1 MNMSISAVPSAAP
14 NTPSTSQAGSAG
26 GASGGL
32 GFAGMLVQT
41 IGGGDAQATTSGN
54 NGTPIPLGLTGLLAQ
69 LGVKETDGQPADLMA
84 MLAKLIEQL
93 QQAEQG
99 EELSDDAT
107 GSLAE
112 MLIAFQGVLQQIGLI
127 QLGNANDADAAS
139 VAQIGRN
146 FTPAE
151 GAKPSQVVAGA
162 LKQTLQQIAALL
174 AQHGDE
180 INAASPSLAGELKI
194 MLNAL
199 NDQLASTNANAN
211 ANAQTATDA
220 GKTKAADQTA
230 EVAANAKAGENVA
243 QKDAANQTI
252 VVTTDA
258 KRVATPRDPV
268 WRFQVVGQAGENVS
282 ADGRNANVAP
292 VTAGEEAPET
302 GSQPAWTLLQHD
314 ATKGM
319 PDIAQAKAAL
329 PTQVP
334 VQQFAQQMDKFLVKQ
349 FLLAQANGTTEAKI
363 SLTPEHL
370 GQVDIRIVMHNGQL
384 TAQFMTTN
392 AMAKDMIENQMAQL
406 RASLSAQ
413 GLQVDRLEVV
423 QQPTTSD
430 GTAFLHQEHRQQGSS
445 GRNGHGDGGKGGTYD
460 EPLGFEDELE
470 RTASLREVGYGSSL
484 NVTA

>member
-14 NTPSTSQAGSAG
+14 NAASTSQAGTTG
-26 GASGGL
+26 GASTGL

-41 IGGGDAQATTSGN
+41 IGGGGSQAAASGN

-69 LGVKETDGQPADLMA
+69 LGVKETDGQQPDDLMA

-93 QQAEQG
+93 DQAEQG
-99 EELSDDAT
+99 DELSDDAAGT
-107 GSLAE
+107 LAQ
-112 MLIAFQGVLQQIGLI
+112 MLIAFQGVLQQIGFI
-127 QLGNANDADAAS
+127 QLANASDADGTN
-139 VAQIGRN
+139 VAIVGQA

-174 AQHGDE
+174 AQNGDA
-180 INAASPSLAGELKI
+180 INEASPTLAGELKI

-199 NDQLASTNANAN
+199 NEQLQASTNANA
-211 ANAQTATDA
+211 QVATDA
-220 GKTKAADQTA
+220 GKTKAAEQTA
-230 EVAANAKAGENVA
+230 NVAANVKAGENVA
-243 QKDAANQTI
+243 QKDAANQAV

-268 WRFQVVGQAGENVS
+268 WRFQVVGQAGGNVS
-282 ADGRNANVAP
+282 ADSANANVAP
-292 VTAGEEAPET
+292 VTAGEEASET

-314 ATKGM
+314 ATKAL
-319 PDIAQAKAAL
+319 PDAAQAKAAL

-349 FLLAQANGTTEAKI
+349 FLLTQANGTTEAKI

-370 GQVDIRIVMHNGQL
+370 GQVDIRIVMNNGQL
-384 TAQFMTTN
+384 TAQFMTSN

-423 QQPTTSD
+423 QQPTNSD
-430 GTAFLHQEHRQQGSS
+430 GATFLHQEHRQHGSGGNGQSQG
-445 GRNGHGDGGKGGTYD
+445 GNGGGTYD